1 MSLSV
6 QVPPANLNTVQGNRL
21 GSVVLSSLGASA
33 ATATVIVNQRLTID
47 LETAQYIDLT
57 NQTLREDLRS
67 RAAAAACMGTTS
79 CRVTISVSR
88 RRLEALRGSLEGAIL
103 AAVGD
108 DGSRVDGESSSSD
121 TGNGDDSSSSSM
133 IGTRLRRLTSSRT
146 VRRSVMSSHRRLVHN
161 PWNTHP
167 ATITV
172 SQGYTVVNIT
182 SPGVVSGST
191 TAALVTMVMPA
202 SATVTSTTVTLL
214 EAVVQLVLQTAQGAG
229 GAAAVAAS
237 VQATTGNVSASLI
250 SQLGLNARIVATVA
264 SPPSPPPNI
273 PPSPPKRPPYPPPP
287 PRLPPPPSPPPPS
300 PPPLP
305 PAPPGLPPSPPPPF
319 PPSPPPPSAPPPPDF
334 WGAMRFEDFWLV
346 YLMVFWLCFCT
357 WCLYRARRRIR
368 ESRDGQKWS
377 VPAAVMPYA
386 KPHRSFTAIDV
397 AIANRLHPPSKRPAP
412 PPTTLALTN
421 QSIPST
427 AAAEA
432 RAAAGARAAA
442 AAAAASM
449 TATAL
454 GHKSRTAPVDPTL
467 SRLVAKS
474 LFKVVADGSER
485 VPIGSMLAYLRER
498 GDVDEQVIGRLAAE
512 VDMNSN
518 AEVDEEGWVR
528 IWAKLQA
535 PPGAD
540 DGKGT
545 GAFIAAPPADTQ
557 AAALAPAG
565 ATAPAPAGL
574 SDVAPAPDA
583 ALAPTV
589 GADVAVAE
597 KAAAEKAAAEK
608 AAAEKAA
615 ADDDFAALDADGT
628 NDLSF
633 EEFSRMWASKCS
645 REGAPTP
652 SETEVRAIFSQLD
665 QDHSGSVDLS
675 EYIQWAL
682 REALD
687 ASRVRVLDLFREW
700 DTDGSG
706 TVGKK
711 EFGAALKGMGF
722 PCGKG
727 DLDKI
732 FGDLD
737 QGGSGQIDY
746 TELNESLRRAK
757 VKKMESP
764 RAKVAR
770 QKPRKAAAGA
780 AAAEA
785 AAAERAAAE
794 TAAADKAAAEAAA
807 AEAEAAAAEAAA
819 AEATAAKAVAA
830 KVAAAE
836 VAPAKVAPAEVAPAE
851 VAPAAAPAATT
862 VATIV
867 APAGGVAGEAP
878 ESNGDKDAAADADP
892 W

>member
-1 MSLSV
+1 
-6 QVPPANLNTVQGNRL
+6 
-21 GSVVLSSLGASA
+21 
-33 ATATVIVNQRLTID
+33 
-47 LETAQYIDLT
+47 
-57 NQTLREDLRS
+57 
-67 RAAAAACMGTTS
+67 
-79 CRVTISVSR
+79 
-88 RRLEALRGSLEGAIL
+88 
-103 AAVGD
+103 
-108 DGSRVDGESSSSD
+108 
-121 TGNGDDSSSSSM
+121 
-133 IGTRLRRLTSSRT
+133 
-146 VRRSVMSSHRRLVHN
+146 
-161 PWNTHP
+161 
-167 ATITV
+167 
-172 SQGYTVVNIT
+172 
-182 SPGVVSGST
+182 
-191 TAALVTMVMPA
+191 
-202 SATVTSTTVTLL
+202 
-214 EAVVQLVLQTAQGAG
+214 
-229 GAAAVAAS
+229 
-237 VQATTGNVSASLI
+237 
-250 SQLGLNARIVATVA
+250 
-264 SPPSPPPNI
+264 
-273 PPSPPKRPPYPPPP
+273 
-287 PRLPPPPSPPPPS
+287 
-300 PPPLP
+300 
-305 PAPPGLPPSPPPPF
+305 
-319 PPSPPPPSAPPPPDF
+319 
-334 WGAMRFEDFWLV
+334 
-346 YLMVFWLCFCT
+346 
-357 WCLYRARRRIR
+357 
-368 ESRDGQKWS
+368 
-377 VPAAVMPYA
+377 MPYA

-412 PPTTLALTN
+412 PTTTLALTN

-432 RAAAGARAAA
+432 KAAAGARAAA

-449 TATAL
+449 AATSP
-454 GHKSRTAPVDPTL
+454 GHRIRTAPVDPAL

-498 GDVDEQVIGRLAAE
+498 GDLDEQVIGRLAAE
-512 VDMNSN
+512 DVMNSN

-528 IWAKLQA
+528 IWAKLHA

-545 GAFIAAPPADTQ
+545 GALSAAPPADTQ

-574 SDVAPAPDA
+574 SDVAPATAA

-589 GADVAVAE
+589 GADGAVAE
-597 KAAAEKAAAEK
+597 KAAAEKATAA
-608 AAAEKAA
+608 
-615 ADDDFAALDADGT
+615 DDFAALDADGT

-633 EEFSRMWASKCS
+633 EEFSRMWASKCA

-652 SETEVRAIFSQLD
+652 SEAEVRTIFSQLD

-737 QGGSGQIDY
+737 QGNSGQIDY
-746 TELNESLRRAK
+746 TELSESLRRAK
-757 VKKMESP
+757 VKKTESP

-770 QKPRKAAAGA
+770 QKPRKAA
-780 AAAEA
+780 
-785 AAAERAAAE
+785 
-794 TAAADKAAAEAAA
+794 T
-807 AEAEAAAAEAAA
+807 EAAAAEAAA
-819 AEATAAKAVAA
+819 AKAVAA
-830 KVAAAE
+830 KAAAG
-836 VAPAKVAPAEVAPAE
+836 EVAPAE

-862 VATIV
+862 VAPTV